1 MKPTLLILAAGMGSR
16 YGGLKQVDP
25 VGPSGEAIIDYS
37 IFDAIRAGFGKVVF
51 VIRESFAEDFIR
63 TFRDNLDGKIETG
76 FVFQELDRIPE
87 GIAVPPDRVKPW
99 GTGHAVLVAKD
110 MINEPFAVINADDF
124 YGPGAY
130 RAIADHLSQPDSP
143 DEKDQYCMVGYE
155 LSKTLSDFGSVS
167 RGVCRTNPVGLL
179 IDVVE
184 RTKIERKDGGISYE
198 EGGKP
203 FPLTGSEV
211 VSMNIW
217 GFFPSIFGF
226 LEDQFAAFI
235 RENAVNPKAEFY
247 IPFAVNELIGRN
259 LISLKVL
266 ETGDE
271 WFGVTYREDRPEAV
285 SRIRQMVDRG
295 IYPDDLWEN
304 Q

>member
-63 TFRDNLDGKIETG
+63 TFKAKLDGRIETG
-76 FVFQELDRIPE
+76 FVFQELDKIPA
-87 GIAVPPDRVKPW
+87 GIEVPPDRVKPW

-130 RAIADHLSQPDSP
+130 KAIADHLSGVEKP
-143 DEKDQYCMVGYE
+143 DEKDQYCMVGYQ

-167 RGVCRTNPVGLL
+167 RGVCRTDSGGLL

-184 RTKIERKDGGISYE
+184 RTKIEKKDGKIIFEE
-198 EGGKP
+198 EGKP
-203 FPLTGSEV
+203 VPLTGKEV

-217 GFFPSIFGF
+217 GFLPSVFGF
-226 LEDQFAAFI
+226 LEDQFAGFI
-235 RENAVNPKAEFY
+235 NENARNPRAEFY
-247 IPFAVNELIGRN
+247 IPFAVNELIGRD
-259 LISLKVL
+259 LISLRVL

-285 SRIRQMVDRG
+285 SKIRQMVDSG
-295 IYPDDLWEN
+295 IYPEDLWGN
-304 Q
+304 R